1 MAETDKRE
9 SVSVSSLPRA
19 EPKTA
24 RLAETEAI
32 ETAMEAGK
40 DRRIRRKAQDEIMLD
55 WLTAP
60 SSTMPESTR
69 CGQEMSGNVKL
80 TRISGTHVSRAGHI
94 EDPDRGRPIPS

>member
-40 DRRIRRKAQDEIMLD
+40 DRRIRRKAQDERTEADYAGLAD
-55 WLTAP
+55 
-60 SSTMPESTR
+60 SSFEHDAREHSM
-69 CGQEMSGNVKL
+69 
-80 TRISGTHVSRAGHI
+80 RA
-94 EDPDRGRPIPS
+94 